1 MFIHQSKACIPQ
13 YSAVIFV
20 DKDKVTLHDKIGKY
34 ITADETLACMYIYI

>member
-13 YSAVIFV
+13 YSVIFV
-20 DKDKVTLHDKIGKY
+20 YKDKVALYDKIGKY